1 MKENTSSGTFVVND
15 VVVQLLNNHLPFGG
29 VGDSGYGRYH
39 GESGFIGF
47 SNPKSICYTKAF
59 NAYPLST
66 RFFPYDDSKKRV
78 LSFLFKVGDTTY
90 TQLKKGSL
98 VLGLIIAGA
107 AGYLK
112 MRPLL

>member
-1 MKENTSSGTFVVND
+1 MVND
-15 VVVQLLNNHLPFGG
+15 IIVQMLNNHLPFGG
-29 VGDSGYGRYH
+29 VGSSGYGRYH

-66 RFFPYDDSKKRV
+66 RFFPYDDSKKRA
-78 LSFLFKVGDTTY
+78 LTFLFKVGDTTY
-90 TQLKKGSL
+90 TQLRKGST
-98 VLGLIIAGA
+98 VLAFIVAGVVT
-107 AGYLK
+107 YLK